1 MLIYPARLLELNL
14 QEGDLNPI
22 GLLFH
27 FLDSWMREDVLGQ
40 EHQKAWGPGTTA
52 VHQNQR
58 GPR

>member
-1 MLIYPARLLELNL
+1 MLIYLARLLELNL

-40 EHQKAWGPGTTA
+40 EHQKA
-52 VHQNQR
+52 
-58 GPR
+58 